1 MIEMCPGGGLS
12 MRTSL
17 PRGTE
22 GLNKNRGLSGSTL
35 VLVGWVELVAYLMAA
50 RRSGREKGDGLSKA
64 RRLRLLVGTFL
75 LALSV
80 ILSGCNGSVT
90 QEQKQ
95 EKKKML
101 KKKEETDKEKKK
113 EK

>member
-1 MIEMCPGGGLS
+1 MP
-12 MRTSL
+12 T
-17 PRGTE
+17 
-22 GLNKNRGLSGSTL
+22 
-35 VLVGWVELVAYLMAA
+35 
-50 RRSGREKGDGLSKA
+50 RRSGQEKEDDLSKA

-80 ILSGCNGSVT
+80 ILSGCSGSVT
-90 QEQKQ
+90 QEQKE

-101 KKKEETDKEKKK
+101 KKREETVKEKNK

>member
-1 MIEMCPGGGLS
+1 
-12 MRTSL
+12 
-17 PRGTE
+17 
-22 GLNKNRGLSGSTL
+22 
-35 VLVGWVELVAYLMAA
+35 
-50 RRSGREKGDGLSKA
+50 LSKA

-80 ILSGCNGSVT
+80 ILTGCSGSVT
-90 QEQKQ
+90 QEQKE

-101 KKKEETDKEKKK
+101 KKKEEKKDKEKKK

>member
-1 MIEMCPGGGLS
+1 MRA

-17 PRGTE
+17 PRVTE
-22 GLNKNRGLSGSTL
+22 GLDKNRGLSGSSL
-35 VLVGWVELVAYLMAA
+35 VPVGWIELVAYLMAA
-50 RRSGREKGDGLSKA
+50 RRSGWEKGD
-64 RRLRLLVGTFL
+64 
-75 LALSV
+75 
-80 ILSGCNGSVT
+80 GSVT

>member
-1 MIEMCPGGGLS
+1 

-17 PRGTE
+17 PGVTE
-22 GLNKNRGLSGSTL
+22 GLGENRGRSGLSF
-35 VLVGWVELVAYLMAA
+35 VPVGWVEVVAYLIAA
-50 RRSGREKGDGLSKA
+50 GRSSRDKGDGLTKT

-80 ILSGCNGSVT
+80 MLTGCSGSVT
-90 QEQKQ
+90 QEQKE

-101 KKKEETDKEKKK
+101 KKKEEKKDKEKKK

>member
-1 MIEMCPGGGLS
+1 MGE
-12 MRTSL
+12 
-17 PRGTE
+17 
-22 GLNKNRGLSGSTL
+22 NRGLSGLSF
-35 VLVGWVELVAYLMAA
+35 VPVGWVEIVAYLIPA
-50 RRSGREKGDGLSKA
+50 RRSSRKKGDGLSKA

-80 ILSGCNGSVT
+80 ILTGCSGSVT
-90 QEQKQ
+90 QEQKV

-101 KKKEETDKEKKK
+101 KKKEEREKKK

>member
-1 MIEMCPGGGLS
+1 MRA

-17 PRGTE
+17 PRVTE
-22 GLNKNRGLSGSTL
+22 GLDKNRGLSGSSL
-35 VLVGWVELVAYLMAA
+35 VPVGWVELVAYLMAA
-50 RRSGREKGDGLSKA
+50 RCSGREKGDGLSKA

-80 ILSGCNGSVT
+80 ILTGCSGSVS
-90 QEQKQ
+90 QEQK
-95 EKKKML
+95 EGKKEML
-101 KKKEETDKEKKK
+101 KQKEEREKKK

>member
-1 MIEMCPGGGLS
+1 

-17 PRGTE
+17 PGVTE
-22 GLNKNRGLSGSTL
+22 ELGENRSLSGLSFL
-35 VLVGWVELVAYLMAA
+35 PVGWVEVVAYLMAA
-50 RRSGREKGDGLSKA
+50 RRSSREKGDGLSKA

-80 ILSGCNGSVT
+80 ILTGCSGSVT
-90 QEQKQ
+90 QEQK
-95 EKKKML
+95 EEKKML
-101 KKKEETDKEKKK
+101 KKKEEREKKK